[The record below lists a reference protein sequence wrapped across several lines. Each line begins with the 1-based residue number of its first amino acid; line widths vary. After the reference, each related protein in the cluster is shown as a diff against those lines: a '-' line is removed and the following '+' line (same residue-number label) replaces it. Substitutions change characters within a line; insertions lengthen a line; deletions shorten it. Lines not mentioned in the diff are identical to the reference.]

1 MSNTSGGFM
10 VVVTFKCS
18 EKLVDKLKGESKGRK
33 ISKSNLI
40 RQALEFY
47 LERNGLTS
55 SMSLYS
61 LSKDLCGA
69 VDGPEDLSDN
79 SYYLE
84 GYGQ

>member
-1 MSNTSGGFM
+1 ME
-10 VVVTFKCS
+10 VITFKCP
-18 EKLVDKLKGESKGRK
+18 EKLADKLRRESRGRK

-47 LERNGLTS
+47 LDRKGLTS
-55 SMSLYS
+55 HTSLYS

-69 VDGPEDLSDN
+69 INGPEDLSEN
-79 SYYLE
+79 SSYLE